1 MELDDLLAQANIK
14 LDEGK
19 NTEGEVP
26 EISLSD
32 DNDDDGAL
40 ESVIKLIEEEDS
52 EFLIY
57 SSLSG
62 KNPITGDDASMAE
75 SMSTVYAEIVNSEV
89 SYSEPT
95 EGFFDS
101 EIEVLKQI
109 IAQTNLGEAEKQIYK
124 KLAPLTEEITTLER
138 WYSNTA
144 LKKRNN
150 EIQMLKNYDFIGQYK
165 DKIHY
170 IIMHRDGK
178 IGNFAKLLTD
188 EERSRPEHFI
198 TEYDLAIA
206 GNRNLAKELES
217 LENTL
222 EKQQMMIKEKNE
234 EIKAKWIELYKE
246 VEDKVFN
253 QLDNPDEKISKIV
266 AIQYGQALR
275 DKNPNLEVYAKCQC
289 GTSSAFPLSTMMH
302 YLLGDVFHDYHQR
315 TYENKDVKVNLFSR
329 VTSGANKD
337 DSTRYK
343 LIEEDGNEKY
353 RRIVIPGISNDDKAM
368 VCPNC
373 TRIMVPPIDI
383 IDKMLSYGHKINE
396 HTLEASKHKTWGKEL
411 VKPGESSAIYGGPV
425 WNSIFDAYL
434 YTPTEIKGTSI
445 TADFRRKDN
454 NGTSDVITSLPDNEK
469 RLIARYLGTYSGEV
483 DVKQVRNEII
493 GYRRSIE
500 IVKDKIVSATR
511 QVSTDNMDETK
522 RLRAMERNKL
532 RKKLHKV
539 IDNNDFVE
547 MCISKRISP
556 MEVEELAKVNEVNI
570 KHLRDMV
577 TEYTRSNLIRIAI
590 EPILEFKD
598 GKWYV
603 GSQDVE
609 TPHFKFVLMYQQSL
623 TEFIKNSRKSPNGA
637 ENYALMRKLVNIIK
651 TYTLNG
657 TDKELES
664 EKVIK
669 EIRKAM
675 GEAHEKTRDAELME
689 FVEKFGF
696 AALVNSKGYAP
707 CWLVNDLLRIGID
720 NIEPAS
726 FNTYNSLY
734 PQN

>member
-1 MELDDLLAQANIK
+1 MELDNLLEQANMK
-14 LDEGK
+14 LDEAK
-19 NTEGEVP
+19 IMEGEVP
-26 EISLSD
+26 EISLD
-32 DNDDDGAL
+32 DDTDDGAL

-57 SSLSG
+57 SSITG
-62 KNPITGDDASMAE
+62 KNPITGDDATMAE
-75 SMSTVYAEIVNSEV
+75 SMSTVYAEIVNSQV
-89 SYSEPT
+89 AYSEPT

-124 KLAPLTEEITTLER
+124 QLAPLTEEITTLER

-150 EIQMLKNYDFIGQYK
+150 EIQMLKNYEFIEQYQ
-165 DKIHY
+165 DKMSY

-178 IGNFAKLLTD
+178 IGSFTKLLTD

-198 TEYDLAIA
+198 TEYDLAVS

-217 LENTL
+217 LEKTL
-222 EKQQMMIKEKNE
+222 DNQQKMIKEKNA
-234 EIKAKWIELYKE
+234 EISAKYIELYQE

-266 AIQYGQALR
+266 AIEFGQKLR
-275 DKNPNLEVYAKCQC
+275 EKNPNLDVYAKCQC
-289 GTSSAFPLSTMMH
+289 GTSSAFPLGTMMH
-302 YLLGDVFHDYHQR
+302 YMLGDVFHDYHQR
-315 TYENKDVKVNLFSR
+315 VYENKEVKANLFSR
-329 VTSGANKD
+329 VTGGPNKEEG
-337 DSTRYK
+337 TKFK
-343 LIEEDGNEKY
+343 LIKEDGNEKY
-353 RRIVIPGISNDDKAM
+353 RRVVIPGISNNSQGM
-368 VCPNC
+368 VCPSC
-373 TRIMVPPIDI
+373 SKLMVPPIDV
-383 IDKMLSYGHKINE
+383 IDKMISYGHKINE
-396 HTLEASKHKTWGKEL
+396 YSLEASKHKIWGNEPIR
-411 VKPGESSAIYGGPV
+411 PGESSVIYGGAV
-425 WNSIFDAYL
+425 WSSIFDSYL
-434 YTPTEIKGTSI
+434 YAPTEIKGESI

-454 NGTSDVITSLPDNEK
+454 NGTSDIITSLPDNEK
-469 RLIARYLGTYSGEV
+469 RLIARYLGYVTSEV

-500 IVKDKIVSATR
+500 IVRDKIVSSTR
-511 QVSTDNMDETK
+511 VVSTDNLDETK

-532 RKKLHKV
+532 RQRLHK
-539 IDNNDFVE
+539 ILKNDSLIE

-556 MEVEELAKVNEVNI
+556 MELEELAKVNEVNI
-570 KHLRDMV
+570 GHLRDML
-577 TEYTRSNLIRIAI
+577 TEYTRSNLIKTAI
-590 EPILEFKD
+590 EPILEFRD

-609 TPHFKFVLMYQQSL
+609 TPHFKFVLMYQASL
-623 TEFIKNSRKSPNGA
+623 TEYVKGISKSKDGTDR
-637 ENYALMRKLVNIIK
+637 YAILRKLVNVVK
-651 TYTLNG
+651 TYNVNSS
-657 TDKELES
+657 DKEIES
-664 EKVIK
+664 ERVIK
-669 EIRKAM
+669 ELRNAM
-675 GEAHEKTRDAELME
+675 GEEHEKTRDQELMD

-696 AALVNSKGYAP
+696 AALVNSQGYAP

-726 FNTYNSLY
+726 FNVYNMLY